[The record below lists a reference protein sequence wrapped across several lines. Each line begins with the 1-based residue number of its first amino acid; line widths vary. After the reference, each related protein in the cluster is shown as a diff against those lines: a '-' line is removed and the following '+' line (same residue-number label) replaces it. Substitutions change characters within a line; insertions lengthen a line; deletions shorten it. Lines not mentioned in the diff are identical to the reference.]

1 MKTATPTLFF
11 VYTIIFFSWSVFG
24 RKFKY
29 FSTAEDGK
37 KNFFNIKDYVTISN
51 DPKSNLPDRFTICS
65 SIFIPFPMVDVTS
78 HFMDILKQDGSNW
91 FGLSTLRDYKTLSEG
106 HWSMNLRIFSPWVP
120 NMSWLP
126 RGRPICKVNSLLYR
140 FWRLSDHR
148 PISI

>member
-65 SIFIPFPMVDVTS
+65 SILIPFPMVDVTS
-78 HFMDILKQDGSNW
+78 HFIDIRKQDGSNW

-106 HWSMNLRIFSPWVP
+106 HWSMNLRIFSKYE
-120 NMSWLP
+120 LITK
-126 RGRPICKVNSLLYR
+126 RRPICKVNSL
-140 FWRLSDHR
+140 
-148 PISI
+148 